1 MESVLRRTPDDQ
13 ARGGAP
19 VTVCGHKAPK
29 HLFSVLGA
37 LLGVSVGVV
46 FGFYDSVRLMSDVTH
61 IIEYMVIV
69 GLVYL
74 IPQCTLAMVF
84 KKPRGSRNIF
94 KGMVAV
100 PISYSVITTLV
111 SNTTSLPVEQIASRV
126 FALFLVSGFLTLLP
140 GLISVYLS
148 LLSYFLTGIDTCSLP
163 DSRKFGYLIKPNKG
177 STMVLETLV
186 SRSNFQIDRAQ
197 KEDGSGYVSA
207 SKDPLRLGIYYK
219 MLNEAIDSTFILYEV
234 EDETVRRPAQEDEA
248 LDFQAEMSGLLDS
261 WKSRGKVEEYSLVR
275 GSDIPQALQRVED
288 ELGPTRMV
296 KMPPLSE
303 IKDRARSFPKNYPSW
318 FSLFVG
324 ILSSIVSGLIVW
336 LLTHSVK

>member
-1 MESVLRRTPDDQ
+1 MESVLRRTPNDQ
-13 ARGGAP
+13 ARSRAP

-37 LLGVSVGVV
+37 LLGVSAGVM
-46 FGFYDSVRLMSDVTH
+46 FGFYDSVGLMSDATH

-69 GLVYL
+69 CLLYL

-84 KKPRGSRNIF
+84 KKPKGSRNIF

-100 PISYSVITTLV
+100 PLSYAVTTALV
-111 SNTTSLPVEQIASRV
+111 SNPTYLPVEQIASRV
-126 FALFLVSGFLTLLP
+126 FALFLLSGFLTLIP

-148 LLSYFLTGIDTCSLP
+148 LLSYFLTGIDTCALP
-163 DSRKFGYLIKPNKG
+163 DSTKFGYLIEPNKG
-177 STMVLETLV
+177 STTVLETLV

-219 MLNEAIDSTFILYEV
+219 MLNKAIDSTFILYEV
-234 EDETVRRPAQEDEA
+234 EDETVGRPAQEDEV
-248 LDFQAEMSGLLDS
+248 LDFQAEMSGLLES

-275 GSDIPQALQRVED
+275 GSDISQALQRVEH
-288 ELGPTRMV
+288 ELGPARIV
-296 KMPPLSE
+296 KMPPLNE

-318 FSLFVG
+318 FTLFVG
-324 ILSSIVSGLIVW
+324 IVSGLIVW
-336 LLTHSVK
+336 LLTRFVK